1 MSFRSCISA
10 LPHWL
15 DRQATSGR
23 LCLAIV
29 VAVLLQLAMMPLD
42 QHLHLVSG
50 GLGKPSLVFGSSAGA
65 LRQHLLD
72 FGAEGRRTLVKL
84 YLIDL
89 IFPSA
94 LAAVII
100 QAGWLAFRRVLPGLA
115 LLLSGIA
122 VSFDL
127 LDLLEKLLSFAIL
140 ARFPQ
145 VQTGVLAC
153 TVAITTVKLICLATM
168 YAGLLASL
176 VFWLKTRNK
185 KPAGMSNPG

>member
-1 MSFRSCISA
+1 MNFHSSISA

-15 DRQATSGR
+15 DRQTTSGR
-23 LCLAIV
+23 LCLAIA

-42 QHLHLVSG
+42 RHLHLVSG
-50 GLGKPSLVFGSSAGA
+50 GLGKPSLIFGSSAGA

-72 FGAEGRRTLVKL
+72 FGAEGRSTLVKL
-84 YLIDL
+84 YIIDL

-94 LAAVII
+94 LAVITI
-100 QAGWLAFRRVLPGLA
+100 QACWMAFRRVLPGLA
-115 LLLSGIA
+115 MCLAGIA

-140 ARFPQ
+140 AQFPQ
-145 VQTGVLAC
+145 VQTGVLAS
-153 TVAITTVKLICLATM
+153 TVAITTIKLICLAAM

-185 KPAGMSNPG
+185 KSAGMPNP

>member
-1 MSFRSCISA
+1 MSFRSFISA

-50 GLGKPSLVFGSSAGA
+50 GLGKPSLIFGSSAGA

-115 LLLSGIA
+115 FA
-122 VSFDL
+122 VIWHSRQL
-127 LDLLEKLLSFAIL
+127 RSV
-140 ARFPQ
+140 R
-145 VQTGVLAC
+145 
-153 TVAITTVKLICLATM
+153 
-168 YAGLLASL
+168 
-176 VFWLKTRNK
+176 
-185 KPAGMSNPG
+185 PAGKTLILCHSGSISAGSNRRTGLYCGNYHR